1 MIGSQIGVCE
11 LCAKHAPLLQSHVLP
26 AFVFKWLK
34 QAGHIRYAEAPN
46 RRSQDGVKR
55 NWLCRECEDL
65 FNSFETPF
73 ASRIFHPYD
82 LNRSIRIRYGE
93 WMLKFCASVAWR
105 SLLHLK
111 QDQQVTQFN
120 ERQVGLVDDALRT
133 WSRYLR
139 GEYKHT
145 GSFELH
151 LLPFDEIAH
160 TGGHKFSP
168 NINRYLTRA
177 IDINAGSSNSMCFT
191 YSKLGPFAVFGFIQ
205 SDHSQQWKGTKVSHR
220 GGWFEPG
227 NYTLPRQLMDFL
239 NERAS
244 RTSKAM
250 EKISATQQKKI
261 ADSLKA
267 DPERF
272 LQSGLFRAMQ
282 RDIEM
287 FGTEAF
293 AKYDDRSGDDS
304 E

>member
-1 MIGSQIGVCE
+1 MVGLCE
-11 LCAKHAPLLQSHVLP
+11 LCGKRANLLQSHVLP

-34 QAGHIRYAEAPN
+34 QAGHIRYAETPN
-46 RRSQDGVKR
+46 RRSQDGIKSD
-55 NWLCRECEDL
+55 WLCRECEDL

-82 LNRSIRIRYGE
+82 FDRTIRVRYGE

-120 ERQVGLVDDALRT
+120 ERQIALVDDALLT

-151 LLPFDEIAH
+151 LLPFGLLSH
-160 TGGHKFSP
+160 TGGQKFSP

-177 IDINAGSSNSMCFT
+177 IDINAGSSNSICFT
-191 YSKLGPFAVFGFIQ
+191 YSKLGPFAVFGFVQ
-205 SDHSQQWKGTKVSHR
+205 SDHPQQWKGTKVSHR
-220 GGWFEPG
+220 SGWFEPSD
-227 NYTLPRQLMDFL
+227 YTLPRQLMGFL

-244 RTSKAM
+244 RTSQAM
-250 EKISATQQKKI
+250 GKISPTQQEKIAESIRAN
-261 ADSLKA
+261 
-267 DPERF
+267 PNRF
-272 LQSGLFRAMQ
+272 VQSGLFRAMQ
-282 RDIEM
+282 RDVEM
-287 FGTEAF
+287 FGPEAF
-293 AKYDDRSGDDS
+293 QKYCSTPEDETS
-304 E
+304 